1 MENVQNNNAEEISVA
16 HVMPISAN
24 DGLLTAEEE
33 LELAKRSAAGDEA
46 AREKLV
52 YCNQRLVA
60 MVAFRYVGACH
71 GLEFDDL
78 KQAGNIGLLQAVKQ
92 FDYKKGFRFSTYA
105 IWWIRQAITR
115 EISDK
120 DRTIRIPVH
129 VSEQLT
135 KIRKTAAQIE
145 QQTGNPA
152 TAQDVAAALD
162 RPVKKIVG
170 LWDMA
175 WNNPTVSLDKPMGD
189 DGDVTVENFL
199 MIEDDNTPQSNA
211 DKDELRQQ
219 IGSAVSLLSPR
230 EQAVIKM
237 RYGLDDG
244 MPRTL
249 EEVGA
254 AYNVTRERVRQ
265 IELKALRKLRS
276 PKVKAILND
285 FNN

>member
-1 MENVQNNNAEEISVA
+1 MENIQNNNAEDMWA
-16 HVMPISAN
+16 PVMPISAD

-33 LELAKRSAAGDEA
+33 VELAKRSAAGDLA

-52 YCNQRLVA
+52 CCNQRLVA

-71 GLEFDDL
+71 GLDFDDL
-78 KQAGNIGLLQAVKQ
+78 KQAGNIGLLQAVRLY
-92 FDYKKGFRFSTYA
+92 DYKKGFRFSTYA

-129 VSEQLT
+129 VNEQLI
-135 KIRKTAAQIE
+135 KIRKTAAAIE

-162 RPVKKIVG
+162 QPAKKIVG

-175 WNNPTVSLDKPMGD
+175 WNNPTVSLDKPMGE

-199 MIEDDNTPQSNA
+199 TIEDDNTPQSNSDA
-211 DKDELRQQ
+211 DELKQQ
-219 IGSAVSLLSPR
+219 ISSVVSLLSPR

-237 RYGLDDG
+237 RYGLTDG
-244 MPRTL
+244 MPHTL

-276 PKVKAILND
+276 PKIKALLND
-285 FNN
+285 FKD

>member
-1 MENVQNNNAEEISVA
+1 MENIQNNNAEDMRAV
-16 HVMPISAN
+16 VMPIAED

-33 LELAKRSAAGDEA
+33 TELAKLSSAGDLA

-52 YCNQRLVA
+52 CCNQRLVA

-71 GLEFDDL
+71 GLDFDDL
-78 KQAGNIGLLQAVKQ
+78 KQAGNIGLLQAVKL

-129 VSEQLT
+129 VNEQLL
-135 KIRKTAAQIE
+135 KIRKTAMRLE

-152 TAQDVAAALD
+152 TAQEVAAALD
-162 RPVKKIVG
+162 QPEQKIVG

-175 WNNPTVSLDKPMGD
+175 WNNPTISLDKPMGE
-189 DGDVTVENFL
+189 DGDVTIENFL
-199 MIEDDNTPQSNA
+199 PVEDGSTPQNDSDA
-211 DKDELRQQ
+211 EQLKQQ
-219 IGSAVSLLSPR
+219 IVAVVKLLSPR

-237 RYGLDDG
+237 RYGLTDG
-244 MPRTL
+244 TPHTL

-254 AYNVTRERVRQ
+254 AYHVTRERVRQ

-276 PKVKAILND
+276 PKVKAMLND
-285 FNN
+285 FKD